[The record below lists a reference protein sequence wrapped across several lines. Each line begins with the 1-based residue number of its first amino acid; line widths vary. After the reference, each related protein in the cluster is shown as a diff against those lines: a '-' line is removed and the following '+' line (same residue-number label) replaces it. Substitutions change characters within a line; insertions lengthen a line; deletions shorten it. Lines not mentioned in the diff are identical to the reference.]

1 MPGFRKASWKKMKT
15 SHKFLIL
22 SLIVTLSLTLGFIS
36 TKTVYAAIITNVEVV
51 MPAPPTDA
59 KGSLVLEMPPGR
71 ANLSEY
77 SLVRLPLGSGMTPV
91 PTEEPTE
98 EATPR
103 PPTDTY
109 LEPPVVITA
118 SAPEKEFFVI
128 KTRNEKIFYLI
139 IDHTKMSDNVYL
151 VTEVDE
157 EDLLNFV
164 KTEESPLLSPFLQP
178 NEPTPTVQTTPVPQ
192 ESLPVN
198 QPSFTIPLT
207 SGMAIAGAFLLI
219 IGGIALFYWK
229 VIKPKDQ
236 TPNEGDFFEDDFLER
251 SSDKDLE

>member
-1 MPGFRKASWKKMKT
+1 MKT
-15 SHKFLIL
+15 NFKTLVLLLLTTIMVAF
-22 SLIVTLSLTLGFIS
+22 SLIPAQSAQAFSLCDEER
-36 TKTVYAAIITNVEVV
+36 VD
-51 MPAPPTDA
+51 PAPPTDA
-59 KGSLVLEMPPGR
+59 KGSLIAEMLPGR
-71 ANLSEY
+71 AILSEY
-77 SLVRLPLGSGMTPV
+77 RIVRLPMGGGVTSV

-118 SAPEKEFFVI
+118 PAPEKEFFVI

-198 QPSFTIPLT
+198 QTSFTIPLT
-207 SGMAIAGAFLLI
+207 SGMAIAGVFLLLL
-219 IGGIALFYWK
+219 GGAALFYWK
-229 VIKPKDQ
+229 VIKPKEQ
-236 TPNEGDFFEDDFLER
+236 TPNEGDFFEDDFLEK
-251 SSDKDLE
+251 SSDEDLE

>member
-15 SHKFLIL
+15 SHKSLLQFLCL
-22 SLIVTLSLTLGFIS
+22 ACAFTFNLFGARAVQAASLLNAGSIDT
-36 TKTVYAAIITNVEVV
+36 
-51 MPAPPTDA
+51 APPTDA
-59 KGSLVLEMPPGR
+59 KGSLVLEMPAGR

-77 SLVRLPLGSGMTPV
+77 SLGRLPLGSGMTPV
-91 PTEEPTE
+91 PTEEPSE

-118 SAPEKEFFVI
+118 PAPEKEFFVI

-139 IDHTKMSDNVYL
+139 VDHTKMSENVYL

-164 KTEESPLLSPFLQP
+164 KIEESPSLSPFLQP
-178 NEPTPTVQTTPVPQ
+178 KEPTPTVQATSVTQ

>member
-1 MPGFRKASWKKMKT
+1 MKT
-15 SHKFLIL
+15 SFKSLIL
-22 SLIVTLSLTLGFIS
+22 SLILALPLMLGFIS
-36 TKTVYAAIITNVEVV
+36 TKAVFAEVIRNAAIV

-59 KGSLVLEMPPGR
+59 KGSLVSEMPPGR
-71 ANLSEY
+71 AKLSEY
-77 SLVRLPLGSGMTPV
+77 SLVRLPMGSGMTPV
-91 PTEEPTE
+91 PTEEPNE

-118 SAPEKEFFVI
+118 QPPEKEFFVI
-128 KTRNEKIFYLI
+128 KTRNDKIFYLI
-139 IDHTKMSDNVYL
+139 IDRSKMSENVYL

-164 KTEESPLLSPFLQP
+164 KIEESPSLSPFLQP
-178 NEPTPTVQTTPVPQ
+178 NEPTPTAQATPVPQ

-207 SGMAIAGAFLLI
+207 SGMVIAGAFLLVL
-219 IGGIALFYWK
+219 GGVALFYWK
-229 VIKPKDQ
+229 VIKTKDL
-236 TPNEGDFFEDDFLER
+236 TPNEGDFFEDDFLEE
-251 SSDKDLE
+251 SPNEDLE

>member
-118 SAPEKEFFVI
+118 QPVEKEFFVI
-128 KTRNEKIFYLI
+128 KTRNDKIFYLI
-139 IDHTKMSDNVYL
+139 IDRSKMSENVYL

-164 KTEESPLLSPFLQP
+164 KIEESPSLSPFLQP
-178 NEPTPTVQTTPVPQ
+178 NESTPTAQATPVPQ

-207 SGMAIAGAFLLI
+207 SGMAIAGAFLLVL
-219 IGGIALFYWK
+219 GGLAHFYWK

-236 TPNEGDFFEDDFLER
+236 TPIEGDFFEDDFLEE
-251 SSDKDLE
+251 SPNEDFE

>member
-1 MPGFRKASWKKMKT
+1 MKT
-15 SHKFLIL
+15 SFKSLIL
-22 SLIVTLSLTLGFIS
+22 SLILALPLTLGFIS
-36 TKTVYAAIITNVEVV
+36 TQAVYAAIITNAEVV

-59 KGSLVLEMPPGR
+59 KGSLEAEMPPGR

-77 SLVRLPLGSGMTPV
+77 SLVRLPMGSGMTPV
-91 PTEEPTE
+91 PTEEPTD

-118 SAPEKEFFVI
+118 QPAEKEFFVI
-128 KTRNEKIFYLI
+128 KTRNDKIFYLI
-139 IDHTKMSDNVYL
+139 IDRSKMSENVYL

-164 KTEESPLLSPFLQP
+164 KIEESPSLSPFLQP
-178 NEPTPTVQTTPVPQ
+178 NESTPTAQATPVPQ

-207 SGMAIAGAFLLI
+207 SGMAIAGAFLLVL
-219 IGGIALFYWK
+219 GGLALFYWK

-236 TPNEGDFFEDDFLER
+236 TPIEGDFFEDDFLEE
-251 SSDKDLE
+251 SPNEDFE

>member
-1 MPGFRKASWKKMKT
+1 MKT
-15 SHKFLIL
+15 NFKTLVLLLLTTIMVAF
-22 SLIVTLSLTLGFIS
+22 SLIPAQSAQAFSLCDEER
-36 TKTVYAAIITNVEVV
+36 VD
-51 MPAPPTDA
+51 PAPPTDA
-59 KGSLVLEMPPGR
+59 KGSLIAEMLPGR
-71 ANLSEY
+71 AILSEY
-77 SLVRLPLGSGMTPV
+77 SLVMLPMGSGMTPV

-118 SAPEKEFFVI
+118 QPVEKEFFVI
-128 KTRNEKIFYLI
+128 KTRNDKIFYLI
-139 IDHTKMSDNVYL
+139 IDRSKMSENVYL

-164 KTEESPLLSPFLQP
+164 KIEESPSLSPFLQP
-178 NEPTPTVQTTPVPQ
+178 NESTPTAQATPVPQ

-207 SGMAIAGAFLLI
+207 SGMAIAGAFLLVL
-219 IGGIALFYWK
+219 GGLALFYWK

-236 TPNEGDFFEDDFLER
+236 TPIEGDFFEDDFLEE
-251 SSDKDLE
+251 SPNEDFE

>member
-1 MPGFRKASWKKMKT
+1 MKT
-15 SHKFLIL
+15 NFKTLVLLLLTTIMVAF
-22 SLIVTLSLTLGFIS
+22 SLIPAQSAQAFSLCDEER
-36 TKTVYAAIITNVEVV
+36 VD
-51 MPAPPTDA
+51 PAPPTDA
-59 KGSLVLEMPPGR
+59 KGSLIAEMLPGR
-71 ANLSEY
+71 AILSEY
-77 SLVRLPLGSGMTPV
+77 SLVMLPMGSGMTPV

-118 SAPEKEFFVI
+118 PAPEKEFFVI

-207 SGMAIAGAFLLI
+207 SGMAIAGVFLLLL
-219 IGGIALFYWK
+219 GGAALFYWK
-229 VIKPKDQ
+229 VIKPKEQ
-236 TPNEGDFFEDDFLER
+236 TPNEGDFFEDDFLEK
-251 SSDKDLE
+251 SSDEGLE

>member
-1 MPGFRKASWKKMKT
+1 MKT
-15 SHKFLIL
+15 SFKSLIL
-22 SLIVTLSLTLGFIS
+22 SLILALPLTLGFIS
-36 TKTVYAAIITNVEVV
+36 TQAVSAAIITNAEVV

-59 KGSLVLEMPPGR
+59 KGSLVAEMPPGR

-77 SLVRLPLGSGMTPV
+77 SLVRLPMGSGMTPV

-118 SAPEKEFFVI
+118 QPAEKEFFVI
-128 KTRNEKIFYLI
+128 KTRNDKIFYLI
-139 IDHTKMSDNVYL
+139 IDRSKMSENVYL

-164 KTEESPLLSPFLQP
+164 KIEESPSLSPFLQP
-178 NEPTPTVQTTPVPQ
+178 NESTPTAQATPVPQ

-207 SGMAIAGAFLLI
+207 SGMAIAGVFLLLL
-219 IGGIALFYWK
+219 GGAALFYWK
-229 VIKPKDQ
+229 VIKPKEQ
-236 TPNEGDFFEDDFLER
+236 TPNEGDFFEDDFLEK
-251 SSDKDLE
+251 SSDEDLE

>member
-1 MPGFRKASWKKMKT
+1 MKT
-15 SHKFLIL
+15 SFKSLIL
-22 SLIVTLSLTLGFIS
+22 SLILTLPLTLGFLS
-36 TKTVYAAIITNVEVV
+36 KQAVYAAILSNAEVV

-71 ANLSEY
+71 ASLSEY
-77 SLVRLPLGSGMTPV
+77 SLVRLPMGSGMTPV

-118 SAPEKEFFVI
+118 QPAEKEFFVI
-128 KTRNEKIFYLI
+128 KTRNDKIFYLI
-139 IDHTKMSDNVYL
+139 IDRSKMSENVYL

-164 KTEESPLLSPFLQP
+164 KIEESPSLSPFLQP
-178 NEPTPTVQTTPVPQ
+178 NEPTPTAQATPVPQ

-207 SGMAIAGAFLLI
+207 SGMAIAGVFLLLL
-219 IGGIALFYWK
+219 GGAALFYWK
-229 VIKPKDQ
+229 VIKPKEQ
-236 TPNEGDFFEDDFLER
+236 TPNEGDFFEDDFLEK
-251 SSDKDLE
+251 SSDEDLE

>member
-1 MPGFRKASWKKMKT
+1 MKT
-15 SHKFLIL
+15 SFKSLIL
-22 SLIVTLSLTLGFIS
+22 SLIIALSLTLGFIS
-36 TKTVYAAIITNVEVV
+36 TQAVYAAIITNAEVF

-77 SLVRLPLGSGMTPV
+77 SLVRLPMGSGMTPV

-103 PPTDTY
+103 PSTDTY

-118 SAPEKEFFVI
+118 PAPEKEFFVI

-164 KTEESPLLSPFLQP
+164 KIEESPSLSPFLQP
-178 NEPTPTVQTTPVPQ
+178 KEPTSTVQATPVTQ

>member
-1 MPGFRKASWKKMKT
+1 MKT
-15 SHKFLIL
+15 NFKTLVLLLLTTIMVAF
-22 SLIVTLSLTLGFIS
+22 SLIPAQSAQAFSLCDEER
-36 TKTVYAAIITNVEVV
+36 VD
-51 MPAPPTDA
+51 PAPPTDA
-59 KGSLVLEMPPGR
+59 KGSLIAEMLPGR
-71 ANLSEY
+71 AILSEY
-77 SLVRLPLGSGMTPV
+77 SLVMLPMGSGMTPV

-118 SAPEKEFFVI
+118 PAPEKEFFVI

-164 KTEESPLLSPFLQP
+164 KIEESPLLSPFLQP

-207 SGMAIAGAFLLI
+207 SGMAIAGVFLLLL
-219 IGGIALFYWK
+219 GGAALFYWK
-229 VIKPKDQ
+229 VIKPKEQ
-236 TPNEGDFFEDDFLER
+236 TPNEGDFFEDDFLEK
-251 SSDKDLE
+251 SSDEDLE

>member
-1 MPGFRKASWKKMKT
+1 MKT
-15 SHKFLIL
+15 SFKSLIL
-22 SLIVTLSLTLGFIS
+22 SLILALPLTLGFIS
-36 TKTVYAAIITNVEVV
+36 TQAVYAAIITNAEVS

-71 ANLSEY
+71 ASLSEY
-77 SLVRLPLGSGMTPV
+77 SLVRLPMGSGMTPV

-109 LEPPVVITA
+109 LEPPVGITA
-118 SAPEKEFFVI
+118 QPPEKEFFVI
-128 KTRNEKIFYLI
+128 KTRNDKIFYLI
-139 IDHTKMSDNVYL
+139 IDRSKMSENVYL

-164 KTEESPLLSPFLQP
+164 KIEESPSLSPFMQP
-178 NEPTPTVQTTPVPQ
+178 NEPTPSAQATPEPQ

-207 SGMAIAGAFLLI
+207 SGMAIAGVFLLLL
-219 IGGIALFYWK
+219 GGVALFYWK
-229 VIKPKDQ
+229 VIKPRDQ
-236 TPNEGDFFEDDFLER
+236 TPNEGDFFEDDFLEE
-251 SSDKDLE
+251 SPNEDLE

>member
-1 MPGFRKASWKKMKT
+1 MPGFQKASWKKMKT
-15 SHKFLIL
+15 SHKSLFLCLCLACALIFNL
-22 SLIVTLSLTLGFIS
+22 FGARAVQAASLLNAGSIDAT
-36 TKTVYAAIITNVEVV
+36 
-51 MPAPPTDA
+51 PPTDA
-59 KGSLVLEMPPGR
+59 KGSLIADLPPGN
-71 ANLSEY
+71 AILSEY
-77 SLVRLPLGSGMTPV
+77 SIVSLPMGGGATPV

-118 SAPEKEFFVI
+118 PAPEKEFFVI

-164 KTEESPLLSPFLQP
+164 KIEESPSLSPFLQP
-178 NEPTPTVQTTPVPQ
+178 KEPTPTVQATPVKQ
-192 ESLPVN
+192 ESPPVN

-207 SGMAIAGAFLLI
+207 SGMAITGAFLLI

-236 TPNEGDFFEDDFLER
+236 TPNEGDFFEDDFLEK
-251 SSDKDLE
+251 SSDDDLE

>member
-1 MPGFRKASWKKMKT
+1 MKT
-15 SHKFLIL
+15 SFKSLIL
-22 SLIVTLSLTLGFIS
+22 SLILALPLTLGFIS
-36 TKTVYAAIITNVEVV
+36 TQAVYAAIITNAEVV

-59 KGSLVLEMPPGR
+59 KGSLVAEMPPGR

-77 SLVRLPLGSGMTPV
+77 SLVRLPMGSGMTPV
-91 PTEEPTE
+91 PTEEPNE

-118 SAPEKEFFVI
+118 QPAEKEFFVI
-128 KTRNEKIFYLI
+128 KTRNDKIFYLI
-139 IDHTKMSDNVYL
+139 IDRSKMSENVYL

-164 KTEESPLLSPFLQP
+164 KIEESPSLSPFLQP
-178 NEPTPTVQTTPVPQ
+178 NEPTPTAQATPVPQ
-192 ESLPVN
+192 ESLQVN

-207 SGMAIAGAFLLI
+207 SGMAIAGVFLLLL
-219 IGGIALFYWK
+219 GGAALFYWK
-229 VIKPKDQ
+229 VIKPKEQ
-236 TPNEGDFFEDDFLER
+236 TPNEGDFFEDDFLEK
-251 SSDKDLE
+251 SSDEDLE

>member
-1 MPGFRKASWKKMKT
+1 MKT
-15 SHKFLIL
+15 SFKSLIL
-22 SLIVTLSLTLGFIS
+22 SLIIALSLTLGFIS
-36 TKTVYAAIITNVEVV
+36 TQAVYAAIITNAEVF

-59 KGSLVLEMPPGR
+59 KGSLVSEMPPGR
-71 ANLSEY
+71 AKLSEY
-77 SLVRLPLGSGMTPV
+77 SLVRLPMGSGMTPV

-118 SAPEKEFFVI
+118 PAPEKEFFVI

-164 KTEESPLLSPFLQP
+164 KIEESPSLSPFLQP
-178 NEPTPTVQTTPVPQ
+178 KEPTSTVQATPVTQ

-251 SSDKDLE
+251 SSDEDLE

>member
-1 MPGFRKASWKKMKT
+1 MKI
-15 SHKFLIL
+15 SHKLLIL
-22 SLIVTLSLTLGFIS
+22 HLILALSLALGFIS
-36 TKTVYAAIITNVEVV
+36 TKAVYAEVIRNAAIV
-51 MPAPPTDA
+51 MQAPPTDA
-59 KGSLVLEMPPGR
+59 KGSLVPEMPPGR

-77 SLVRLPLGSGMTPV
+77 SLVRLPMGSGMTPV
-91 PTEEPTE
+91 PTEEPTL

-118 SAPEKEFFVI
+118 QPAEKEFFVI
-128 KTRNEKIFYLI
+128 KTRNDKIFYLI

-164 KTEESPLLSPFLQP
+164 KIEESPSLSPFLQP
-178 NEPTPTVQTTPVPQ
+178 KEPTPTVQATPVTQ

-207 SGMAIAGAFLLI
+207 SGMAITGAFLLI

-236 TPNEGDFFEDDFLER
+236 TPNEGDFFEDDFLEK
-251 SSDKDLE
+251 SSDDDLE